1 MHVRL
6 QAKDAV
12 INLIAKPSKAPVK
25 KKASWAG
32 VKKTVKKKAPAK
44 AQPPATKKKKT
55 AKK

>member
-1 MHVRL
+1 MRL

-12 INLIAKPSKAPVK
+12 INLIAKPTKAPAK

-32 VKKTVKKKAPAK
+32 VKKTVTKKAPAK
-44 AQPPATKKKKT
+44 AQTKKKKT